1 MALNERFPGTK
12 SYFLSRGEDEEA
24 KDNNKFD
31 IIVHVEGDS
40 PFAKKSES
48 ESPTTTSKAM
58 IPKIEAGFAIR
69 CGVVGDNQ
77 VGIVE
82 VNRANSK
89 YAWTK
94 CTDTS
99 LSFLVSSTVSLE
111 IIRWAKGG
119 RNKERL
125 VYVNA
130 RGRGADAFSL

>member
-1 MALNERFPGTK
+1 
-12 SYFLSRGEDEEA
+12 
-24 KDNNKFD
+24 
-31 IIVHVEGDS
+31 
-40 PFAKKSES
+40 
-48 ESPTTTSKAM
+48 
-58 IPKIEAGFAIR
+58 
-69 CGVVGDNQ
+69 
-77 VGIVE
+77 

-125 VYVNA
+125 VYVNS
-130 RGRGADAFSL
+130 RGRGADALSL